1 MRKIMVLMLLAA
13 VTTSCGRVESL
24 ASPKADR
31 GLEVQRSCGLPGDA
45 KVEVEMLDNLDEYR
59 KSYGLWP
66 LNRNCA
72 LSELA
77 SNWVQ
82 KHPEDDTYD
91 VIAVKRALKG
101 TNWINIGFTLRVKPS
116 ASEAWDRMLIEPTDF
131 VNLKRPM
138 ATDVGVAVERSGD
151 QTWVYF
157 ITVEPSESLSDS
169 AADV

>member
-1 MRKIMVLMLLAA
+1 MRKIAMLIVLAA
-13 VTTSCGRVESL
+13 VTSSCGRP
-24 ASPKADR
+24 ASVATPKADAGFR
-31 GLEVQRSCGLPGDA
+31 QQKSCGLPGDTKA
-45 KVEVEMLDNLDEYR
+45 EVAMLDNLDEYR

-91 VIAVKRALKG
+91 VNAVNRGLKG
-101 TNWINIGFTLRVKPS
+101 TNWINIGFTLRVKPT
-116 ASEAWDRMLIEPTDF
+116 ASDSWERMLVEPTDF
-131 VNLKRPM
+131 VNLKRPT
-138 ATDVGVAVERSGD
+138 ATDVGVAVEREGG

-157 ITVEPSESLSDS
+157 ITVTPAKAGSGFTEDL
-169 AADV
+169 

>member
-1 MRKIMVLMLLAA
+1 MRKFAMIIMLGALA
-13 VTTSCGRVESL
+13 SGCGRAESV

-31 GLEVQRSCGLPGDA
+31 GLELQRSCALPGDTKA
-45 KVEVEMLDNLDEYR
+45 EVAMLDNLDEYR

-66 LNRNCA
+66 LSRNCA

-91 VIAVKRALKG
+91 VNAVNRGLKG
-101 TNWINIGFTLRVKPS
+101 TNWINIGFTLRVKAT
-116 ASEAWDRMLIEPTDF
+116 ASDSWERMLVEPTDF
-131 VNLKRPM
+131 VNLKRPT
-138 ATDVGVAVERSGD
+138 ATDVGVAVEHEGG

-157 ITVEPSESLSDS
+157 ITV
-169 AADV
+169 AAAKAGAEFNQDL